1 MNYPF
6 ILKFSSIQNL
16 SDARYAAGMWADFI
30 GFNFDPGTESYLDPN
45 KAKEIIGW
53 VSGPVFVGEF
63 GQQPPE
69 WIEDFVASF
78 QLKTIQI
85 PSNYNYDLPKK
96 EGVKWIVS
104 SNGEEKTE
112 LMQEADLIL
121 TYSLN
126 DYERLKMHYNVP
138 VILQTED
145 WSTDASNLD
154 GLALEGKK
162 EDKPGTS
169 NQADWTDFLEP
180 YQGD

>member
-30 GFNFDPGTESYLDPN
+30 GFNFDPGSESYIEPN

-53 VSGPVFVGEF
+53 VSGPAFVGEF

-69 WIEDFVASF
+69 WIEDFIKLF

-85 PSNYNYDLPKK
+85 PSNYQHEIQKQD
-96 EGVKWIVS
+96 GHRWIVS
-104 SNGEEKTE
+104 KIGDELPQ
-112 LMQEADLIL
+112 LMQQADLIL
-121 TYSLN
+121 TYSQN
-126 DYERLKMHYNVP
+126 DYDRLKNTYDVP
-138 VILQTED
+138 VILQTDD
-145 WSTDASNLD
+145 WSINASNLD
-154 GLALEGKK
+154 GLAIEGKK

-180 YQGD
+180 YQGE